1 MDKKFL
7 QIGEL
12 YVAKKPMLLGT
23 LLGSCVSI
31 CLYNKFNG
39 HAAMNHFLMSSAA
52 IKVMQ
57 NDPGK
62 YGESSCE
69 MIIRSLM
76 SIDPD
81 ASHYSAQIFGGGNM
95 FNLRNSVKDIGK
107 RNIRIAEQVLSKYK
121 IRIIR
126 RKTGGTKGMKIFF
139 NTSKNKVDCRKLGDT
154 KDSKRLQI
162 QYERAFKTIEEIF
175 LKQTNRFPSN
185 YFTKP

>member
-7 QIGEL
+7 QISE
-12 YVAKKPMLLGT
+12 YYITKKPMLVGT

-31 CLYNKFNG
+31 CLYNKCNG
-39 HAAMNHFLMSSAA
+39 HAAMNHFLMPSAVRKA
-52 IKVMQ
+52 MQ
-57 NDPGK
+57 NNPGK

-95 FNLRNSVKDIGK
+95 FSLRNCIRDIGE
-107 RNIRIAEQVLSKYK
+107 RNIKIAEQVLAKHK

-126 RKTGGTKGMKIFF
+126 RKTGGTKGMKILF
-139 NTSKNKVDCRKLGDT
+139 NTAKNQVDCRKLSDT

-162 QYERAFKTIEEIF
+162 QYEKAFKTIEEIF
-175 LKQTNRFPSN
+175 LKQTNRFPKD
-185 YFTKP
+185 YFAKS